1 MRIGH
6 KHILIFG
13 VAIVLASFNVG
24 KTAAQ
29 YGEVA
34 PPPVELATGFETIS
48 SAQAEEWLGLLAGP
62 QFEGR
67 GTGQV
72 GYNKAAHWVA
82 GKLAEFGLEPVGDG
96 ETYFQMM
103 PITRRLPE
111 IDQCRIL
118 GPGNTVIEGA
128 GNLGIER
135 YVDQGEVRGQAV
147 FISFVGARPELA
159 EDLDLREKIIIYT
172 ADEAA
177 APSVPRLLARQRPVA
192 TLRLIES
199 APVSAP
205 QTLFP
210 GRRSRSTSVSG
221 TLRRAE
227 GLRLATAC
235 GAPEGWDGAGQVF
248 QSGQDVTLSLQLRE
262 QPAGAPNVIA
272 WLEGSDPELKHEY
285 VVIGAHLDH
294 LGFSGDQL
302 FPGADDNGSGSVAV
316 LSIARAMA
324 ANPIKPKR
332 SVLFMWFTAEE
343 VGLLGSRYYTDNPI
357 LPLENMTCMFNI
369 DMVGRNEDQG
379 EGDANADNEG
389 HIHLVGSQRGET
401 KLHDLILDVNK
412 HVGFEFEMD
421 MESVWNRSDQVN
433 FYNHG
438 VPVAFMFG
446 GFHPD
451 YHQPTDK
458 PERINYLKIQS
469 AARLYY
475 LAVHAAANHGRF
487 PMNK

>member
-1 MRIGH
+1 MRIGQ

-34 PPPVELATGFETIS
+34 PPPAELATGFETIS

-262 QPAGAPNVIA
+262 QPAGA
-272 WLEGSDPELKHEY
+272 
-285 VVIGAHLDH
+285 
-294 LGFSGDQL
+294 
-302 FPGADDNGSGSVAV
+302 
-316 LSIARAMA
+316 
-324 ANPIKPKR
+324 
-332 SVLFMWFTAEE
+332 
-343 VGLLGSRYYTDNPI
+343 
-357 LPLENMTCMFNI
+357 
-369 DMVGRNEDQG
+369 
-379 EGDANADNEG
+379 
-389 HIHLVGSQRGET
+389 
-401 KLHDLILDVNK
+401 
-412 HVGFEFEMD
+412 
-421 MESVWNRSDQVN
+421 
-433 FYNHG
+433 
-438 VPVAFMFG
+438 
-446 GFHPD
+446 
-451 YHQPTDK
+451 
-458 PERINYLKIQS
+458 
-469 AARLYY
+469 
-475 LAVHAAANHGRF
+475 
-487 PMNK
+487 

>member
-1 MRIGH
+1 
-6 KHILIFG
+6 
-13 VAIVLASFNVG
+13 VAAF
-24 KTAAQ
+24 
-29 YGEVA
+29 
-34 PPPVELATGFETIS
+34 TGR
-48 SAQAEEWLGLLAGP
+48 P

-67 GTGQV
+67 GTGQI
-72 GYNKAAHWVA
+72 GYMKAAHWVA
-82 GKLAEFGLEPVGDG
+82 GKLAEFGLEPIGDG

-111 IDQCRIL
+111 IAECRIL
-118 GPGNTVIEGA
+118 AADGFVIEGA
-128 GNLGIER
+128 GHLGFER
-135 YVDQGEVRGQAV
+135 YTDQGEVRGKAA
-147 FISFVGARPELA
+147 FLSFVGPNPSLP
-159 EDLDLREKIIIYT
+159 EDLDLREAIVFYST
-172 ADEAA
+172 DAA
-177 APSVPRLLARQRPVA
+177 SAPSVPRLLARLRPSA
-192 TLRLIES
+192 TMRLIGS
-199 APVSAP
+199 PPISAP

-221 TLRRAE
+221 TLLRDE
-227 GLRLATAC
+227 GQRLATAL
-235 GAPEGWDGAGQVF
+235 GVAEGWDQETSIQVTD
-248 QSGQDVTLSLQLRE
+248 QEVTLRMTLRE
-262 QPAGAPNVIA
+262 QPAGAPNVLA

-316 LSIARAMA
+316 LSIAKAMA
-324 ANPIKPKR
+324 ANPVKPKR

-357 LPLENMTCMFNI
+357 VPLENMTCMFNI

-379 EGDANADNEG
+379 PGDADADNEG

-401 KLHDLILDVNK
+401 ALHDLILAANQ
-412 HVGFEFEMD
+412 HIGFNFELD

-433 FYNHG
+433 FYNKG

-451 YHQPTDK
+451 YHQPSDTPD
-458 PERINYLKIQS
+458 RINYLKIQS
-469 AARLYY
+469 GARLYY
-475 LAVHAAANHGRF
+475 LAIHAAANHGRF
-487 PMNK
+487 EMKTEENR

>member
-1 MRIGH
+1 MHMARLRRFACGW
-6 KHILIFG
+6 ILTLG
-13 VAIVLASFNVG
+13 LLGGRDAL
-24 KTAAQ
+24 AQ
-29 YGEVA
+29 YGEV
-34 PPPVELATGFETIS
+34 PPPPAELQVGFDTIS
-48 SAQAEEWLGLLAGP
+48 AEQAERWLSLVAGP
-62 QFEGR
+62 KFAGR

-82 GKLAEFGLEPVGDG
+82 GQLAEFGLEPAGDG

-111 IDQCRIL
+111 IENCSIL
-118 GPGNTVIEGA
+118 GPGDTVVEGA

-135 YVDQGEVRGQAV
+135 YTDQGEVRGPAV
-147 FISFVGARPELA
+147 FISFVGPNPQLA
-159 EDLDLREKIIIYT
+159 EDIDLRETVIFYT

-177 APSVPRLLARQRPVA
+177 APLVPRLLARQRPVA
-192 TLRLIES
+192 TLRLIAS

-210 GRRSRSTSVSG
+210 GRRSRSASMSG
-221 TLRRAE
+221 TLLNTE
-227 GLRLATAC
+227 GLRLAAAY
-235 GAPEGWDGAGQVF
+235 GAPEGWETSGKVF
-248 QSGQDVTLSLQLRE
+248 QTGQDATVRLQLRE
-262 QPAGAPNVIA
+262 QPAGAPNVVA

-294 LGFSGDQL
+294 LGVSGDQL

-324 ANPIKPKR
+324 SNPIKPKR

-369 DMVGRNEDQG
+369 DMVGRNEDKG
-379 EGDANADNEG
+379 EGDADADNEG

-401 KLHDLILDVNK
+401 KLHDLILEANK
-412 HVGFEFEMD
+412 HVGFEFEFD
-421 MESVWNRSDQVN
+421 EEGVWNRSDQVN

-475 LAVHAAANHGRF
+475 LSIHSAANHGRF
-487 PMNK
+487 PMNP